1 MRSERPTVTV
11 VIPAYN
17 EERTIAA
24 TLSSVLAQTRAP
36 DQVIV
41 VDDGSADRTGEIARR
56 FGATV
61 IRPPANTGTKAQ
73 AQNLALPH
81 AVGEIVVVLDADTV
95 LVPDALERLLKPFE
109 DPRVV
114 AACSFILPQRI
125 ATSWERGRF
134 IEYLFGL
141 TFTKAIQNRFG
152 TVLVCSGCFSA
163 FRRTVLERY
172 GGFRPRTVAEDMD
185 LTWELHAHGER
196 VVFVREALCLTLDPP
211 SWPVFRGQVER
222 WARGFYQ
229 NIRVHRRTL
238 LQNPRLGLLVAIA
251 LLDLFTAPFYTLSI
265 VASLLWRRLDVLAWV
280 VAVETLCLAVPT
292 LWGAWR
298 MGCLRQAVG
307 ALPWSLLTRLAAL
320 WIYWRALVQEWVLR
334 KPLVAWEKGH

>member
-1 MRSERPTVTV
+1 MRSDRPTVTV

-17 EERTIAA
+17 EERTIGA
-24 TLSSVLAQTRAP
+24 TVSSVLAQTRPP

-41 VDDGSADRTGEIARR
+41 VDDGSTDRTGEIAAQ

-61 IRPPANTGTKAQ
+61 IRPPSNTGTKAQ

-95 LVPDALERLLKPFE
+95 LVPDALEKLLEPFE
-109 DPRVV
+109 DPGVA

-141 TFTKAIQNRFG
+141 TFAKAVQNRFR

-163 FRRTVLERY
+163 YRRSVLERY
-172 GGFRPRTVAEDMD
+172 GGFRPRTMAEDMD

-196 VVFVREALCLTLDPP
+196 VVFVRQALCLTLDPP
-211 SWPVFRGQVER
+211 SWPVFRGQIER
-222 WARGFYQ
+222 WARAFYQ

-238 LQNPRLGLLVAIA
+238 MRNPRLGLLVAIA
-251 LLDLFTAPFYTLSI
+251 LLDILSAPLYGLTIL
-265 VASLLWRRLDVLAWV
+265 ASLLWGRLDVLAWV
-280 VAVETLCLAVPT
+280 AATETLCLAVPT
-292 LWGAWR
+292 LVGAWR
-298 MGCLRQAVG
+298 MKRLPE
-307 ALPWSLLTRLAAL
+307 ALWAMPWSLLTRLAAL

-334 KPLVAWEKGH
+334 KPLVVWEKGH